1 MDALYQEP
9 KFTESLGRYSQGAIL
24 YVQSCKRMDK
34 FKARPFVV
42 ISNPES
48 MDDRRKY
55 LCLEITS
62 NFQQA
67 ESIPIHLDHAI
78 GFVCAIPDFVFYDN
92 ELRNKMYYGSI
103 EPTILEYLL
112 YKRRLYEGYSRI
124 PEVDAKID
132 EYCMRVLKMILE
144 RRAILYRERSVI
156 EAGGKPFDNIKEVY
170 LGGKYR
176 DVPLDDLE
184 PVESEIIGP
193 DDYGLFLS
201 DIQMEIDDEEDDDIN
216 IPNGLLEG
224 EYEVETEEDT
234 IEEKYKEIE
243 RQKQAKKDAPK
254 SLSKI
259 KDAYRRFR
267 KGKMSL
273 AAFESFCKEE
283 GEDPNRYLKEG
294 DIEESETIK
303 EEVDETSDDA
313 SEKAEIYGTIVNA
326 YQEGRLKEFVDFINS
341 KNIPIEQEAAM
352 NE

>member
-9 KFTESLGRYSQGAIL
+9 RFTESKGRYSQGTIL

-34 FKARPFVV
+34 FKSRPFVV
-42 ISNPES
+42 ISNLES

-67 ESIPIHLDHAI
+67 ESIPIQLDHAI

-124 PEVDAKID
+124 PEVDEKID
-132 EYCMRVLKMILE
+132 EYCKRVLKMLLE
-144 RRAILYRERSVI
+144 RRTILYRERSVI
-156 EAGGKPFDNIKEVY
+156 EAGGKPFDHIQDVY

-176 DVPLDDLE
+176 DAILDDLE
-184 PVESEIIGP
+184 PVNSEIISS
-193 DDYGLFLS
+193 DEYGLFLP
-201 DIQMEIDDEEDDDIN
+201 DVQMEIDDEEYDDVIS
-216 IPNGLLEG
+216 IPNGLVEG
-224 EYEVETEEDT
+224 EYE
-234 IEEKYKEIE
+234 IEEEPEQDAIEEGYKEIE
-243 RQKQAKKDAPK
+243 RQKQHKKDAPK

-273 AAFESFCKEE
+273 DAFESFCKEE
-283 GEDPNRYLKEG
+283 GEDPNKYLKEG
-294 DIEESETIK
+294 DVEVEEHEEEMV
-303 EEVDETSDDA
+303 EEVDDSD
-313 SEKAEIYGTIVNA
+313 ERAEIYGTIVKA
-326 YQEGRLKEFVDFINS
+326 YQEGRIDEFIEFINS
-341 KNIPIEQEAAM
+341 KNIPLEKEAQ
-352 NE
+352 